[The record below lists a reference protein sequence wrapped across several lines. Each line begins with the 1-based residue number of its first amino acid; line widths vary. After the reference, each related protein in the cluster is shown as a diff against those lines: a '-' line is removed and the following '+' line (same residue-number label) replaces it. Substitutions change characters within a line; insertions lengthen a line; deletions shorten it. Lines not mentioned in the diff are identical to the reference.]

1 MWNYRPNFRT
11 PRKKVAIV
19 DAVIA
24 VATAA
29 AAAAAVAAVADV
41 GQKGRSIADDHR
53 NVHRKHKHT

>member
-29 AAAAAVAAVADV
+29 AAAAVADV

-53 NVHRKHKHT
+53 NVHREHKHT